1 MSKCKVLSHLWQTC
15 STVLASVRLY
25 SRPASPNERYG
36 TVAMDF
42 SQGGVL
48 WLTGLPGSGKSTIA
62 RALHDHL
69 RGHGFDAVVLDGD
82 ALRAGLNADLGFSA
96 ADRTENLR
104 RMAHVAA
111 LFQQQGFIAIVAA
124 ISPLRAHR
132 DSARRIVGAS
142 FVEIFVDAPLEIC
155 EARDPKGLYRR
166 ARLGDIP
173 GFTGIDAPYEAPE
186 NPDIPLRTHTLALDE
201 CVRTIVD
208 ALDLRR
214 RSFAS

>member
-1 MSKCKVLSHLWQTC
+1 MAV
-15 STVLASVRLY
+15 
-25 SRPASPNERYG
+25 
-36 TVAMDF
+36 DF

-69 RGHGFDAVVLDGD
+69 RGQGFDAVVLDGD

-96 ADRTENLR
+96 VDRTENLR

-132 DSARRIVGAS
+132 DDARRIAGTG

-166 ARLGDIP
+166 ARLGEIP
-173 GFTGIDAPYEAPE
+173 EFTGIDAPYEAPG
-186 NPDIPLRTHTLALDE
+186 NPDIRLPTQTLELDE
-201 CVRTIVD
+201 CVQVIVD
-208 ALDLRR
+208 ALGLTRQ
-214 RSFAS
+214 SFAS